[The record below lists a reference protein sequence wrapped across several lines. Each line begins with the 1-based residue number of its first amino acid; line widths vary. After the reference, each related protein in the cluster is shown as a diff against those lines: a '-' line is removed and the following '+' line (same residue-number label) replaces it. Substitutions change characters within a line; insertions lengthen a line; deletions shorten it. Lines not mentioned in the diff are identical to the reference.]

1 MEPSVELAVIAIH
14 EARLLAQGDEKVVAA
29 LDVAV
34 KALRGEEITDDDIDS
49 LHPALGARLRQH
61 LPG

>member
-14 EARLLAQGDEKVVAA
+14 EARLLAQGDEQVVAA

-34 KALRGEEITDDDIDS
+34 KALRGEEITSGDIDT
-49 LHPALGARLRQH
+49 LHPALGSRLRARL
-61 LPG
+61 PG